1 MSSFLGKFIKVC
13 PRFEGTEEEKAANI
27 ASHDFRTVY
36 LKDRF
41 PEMYYDT
48 MVSVVEC
55 TRCKL
60 LKCGINGLRDGAVW
74 YPCGA
79 APDEI
84 PLEDYV
90 K

>member
-13 PRFEGTEEEKAANI
+13 PRFEGTEEERAANV

-41 PEMYYDT
+41 PEMYDLT
-48 MVSVVEC
+48 VSVVEC

-60 LKCGINGLRDGAVW
+60 LKRGINGLRDDAVA

-79 APDEI
+79 APDEV